1 MVMVV
6 CDPAMLSPGLVWTG
20 MRDWML
26 KVGDHLGGSARE
38 IRLIDIAQVFLR
50 NEKAGLKID
59 LTRIIRDLNLAIT
72 LTENH
77 LWPMMDLLM

>member
-1 MVMVV
+1 
-6 CDPAMLSPGLVWTG
+6 

-38 IRLIDIAQVFLR
+38 IKLIDIAQVLLR
-50 NEKAGLKID
+50 NEKDGLKID
-59 LTRIIRDLNLAIT
+59 PTRIIRGLNLAIT

-77 LWPMMDLLM
+77 LWRSDRFEARARPVATRGLP